1 MIAAHKSDILR
12 YMTVLITGTLPTN
25 LARYLMLY
33 KFGGIYLDLDFVT
46 LNPITQYQNI
56 VVTGKRKP
64 GEWRVN
70 LNF

>member
-1 MIAAHKSDILR
+1 MSSLSN
-12 YMTVLITGTLPTN
+12 ITNAIMHTTD

-46 LNPITQYQNI
+46 LNPISQYQNI